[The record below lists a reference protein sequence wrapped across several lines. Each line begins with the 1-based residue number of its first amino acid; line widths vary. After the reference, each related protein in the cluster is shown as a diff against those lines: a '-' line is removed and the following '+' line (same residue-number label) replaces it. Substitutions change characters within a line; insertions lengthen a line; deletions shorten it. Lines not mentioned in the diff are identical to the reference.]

1 MKILRRAFLVF
12 VTALG
17 ALAFALLSL
26 AIIASITFYS
36 DRQPATSNAS
46 AVANSEARRPLSAAE
61 RQSIVAEYPDY
72 SSRGRE
78 QTYLTLAEWYQV
90 YSYNEFGDF
99 LASGG
104 RQTDFP
110 FLQAIGNFWD
120 TYFLSLRKS
129 RNEAFNWQ
137 YNFVSWVIGINLSIE
152 YGVKFAYENTI
163 GRLTQS
169 LVGSDTE
176 ADRFIAKSWNGFAK
190 ALYQTT
196 WYHYP
201 YFSDL
206 RGVWQEA
213 ALFDRQFARNAER
226 NIAFSVSYLIKGLYA
241 QFWLLTA
248 EQKENQ
254 TFSLVLT
261 DNRALLNGDHVKVLR
276 ELSGNRFLIETG
288 RYAGFKTTLAKLLEQ
303 DVTFLEIMGHQT
315 IALGYLS
322 KGETE
327 PFAAA
332 DIIDK
337 RELFYQP
344 EGYKYRVTLDVRVDG
359 LKQTLRLI
367 GESGSKFEM
376 IYDF

>member
-1 MKILRRAFLVF
+1 MKIFRRAVLLC
-12 VTALG
+12 VTAFGVL
-17 ALAFALLSL
+17 ALALSCL
-26 AIIASITFYS
+26 AIIASIIFYS
-36 DRQPATSNAS
+36 DRDPVTSTAPAA
-46 AVANSEARRPLSAAE
+46 ANSETRRPLSAAE
-61 RQSIVAEYPDY
+61 RQSISAEYPDY
-72 SSRGRE
+72 FSRGRE

-104 RQTDFP
+104 RQTDFS
-110 FLQAIGNFWD
+110 FLQAIGSFWD

-129 RNEAFNWQ
+129 RNEEFNWQ
-137 YNFVSWVIGINLSIE
+137 YNFVAWVIGINLTIE

-169 LVGSDTE
+169 LAGSNTE

-190 ALYQTT
+190 TLYQTT
-196 WYHYP
+196 WYHFP
-201 YFSDL
+201 YFADL
-206 RGVWQEA
+206 CGVWREA
-213 ALFDRQFARNAER
+213 PTFDRQFARNAER
-226 NIAFSVSYLIKGLYA
+226 KIAFSVSYLIKGLYG

-254 TFSLVLT
+254 TFSLVHT
-261 DNRALLNGDHVKVLR
+261 DNRASLVGNHMRILK
-276 ELSGNRFLIETG
+276 ELSGNRFLIETE
-288 RYAGFKTTLAKLLEQ
+288 RYAGFKTALSKLLES
-303 DVTFLEIMGHQT
+303 DVTFVEIMGHQT

-332 DIIDK
+332 EIIDK

-344 EGYKYRVTLDVRVDG
+344 EGYKYRVTLDVRVDS
-359 LKQTLRLI
+359 LKQALRLI
-367 GESGSKFEM
+367 GVSGSKFEM
-376 IYDF
+376 VYDF